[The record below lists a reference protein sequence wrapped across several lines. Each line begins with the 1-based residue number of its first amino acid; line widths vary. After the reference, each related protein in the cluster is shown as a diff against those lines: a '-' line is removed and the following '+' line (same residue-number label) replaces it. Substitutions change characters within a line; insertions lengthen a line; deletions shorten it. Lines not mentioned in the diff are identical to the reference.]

1 MKRIALFISLFCIS
15 AFFLSLS
22 AQSRNVIN
30 TTSTERTVI
39 TNSNNSSG
47 NNVDIWQ
54 QLEQERLA
62 AEKAEQE
69 RIEAEK
75 RAEQERIE
83 AEQKAEQERLA
94 AEKAKQERI
103 AAEKAEQERLA
114 AEKKAEQERLA
125 AEKKAEQERLAAE
138 KKAEQE
144 RLAAEKKAE
153 QQRLAA
159 EKAEQKRIAD
169 SIETVAKEKLQAQK
183 LVHKDSV
190 KQARKERIASYPW
203 TNIVLFNGSYALY
216 PEYAVGITYARVKQ
230 GGFYLSA
237 MMNPAKPII
246 KGDYDADSKGA
257 INGVTPFYSGNHVS
271 TRLSATFGT
280 LIRMRAPVYF
290 YLGAGY
296 GYRGV
301 FYETSEKQMVAW
313 HTPNTIYH
321 GMHWEAGLMGNIKG
335 FGISLGVSSITDF
348 HNLYYEAK
356 LGIGFCVSKK
366 NKK

>member
-103 AAEKAEQERLA
+103 AAE
-114 AEKKAEQERLA
+114 KAEQERLA